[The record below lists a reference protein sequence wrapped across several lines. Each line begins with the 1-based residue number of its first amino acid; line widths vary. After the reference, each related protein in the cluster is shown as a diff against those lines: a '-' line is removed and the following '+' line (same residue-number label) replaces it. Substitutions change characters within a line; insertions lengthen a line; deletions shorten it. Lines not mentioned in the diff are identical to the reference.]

1 MKRTLNEEKIKEIVF
16 LNTKRTLTPPP
27 PSNSKKDVE
36 KK

>member
-16 LNTKRTLTPPP
+16 LNTKTTLTPP